1 MESEYRKGYVYIQNH
16 FSGIIAETEEGYIF
30 TYDQDYLDREDAVAV
45 SLTLP
50 LRQEPGSRNFQLS
63 KAYDML
69 PVNVIMPE
77 DKEQLALTIN
87 GKNVIFIKKNFEY
100 WQNPVERMIKK
111 YAH

>member
-50 LRQEPGSRNFQLS
+50 LRQEPYETTILFPFFDGLIPEGWLLGVVSRNCYLPAETVLAMFISGEKRYEMLVLW
-63 KAYDML
+63 KA
-69 PVNVIMPE
+69 NN
-77 DKEQLALTIN
+77 K
-87 GKNVIFIKKNFEY
+87 
-100 WQNPVERMIKK
+100 
-111 YAH
+111 